1 MTNCQS
7 MNQTPPPL
15 PCRRWAINSPLTMTR
30 SRIHQWS
37 LSRAKKNNNW
47 RFWVMAL
54 KQEVKDPP
62 QSPSHRI
69 RADYRSMTSVDFL
82 FEHMIGVTVY
92 TWIPGGLCRWF
103 MKQCTNVVFFQSLTH
118 TNTSTPPQKNT
129 WNPQFWNYLTHM
141 NRGQHGIT
149 SEIPHIRIFPPQ
161 KNSRIVKEDLEVEQL
176 YMGVS

>member
-7 MNQTPPPL
+7 MIQTPPPL

-47 RFWVMAL
+47 RFRVMAL

-103 MKQCTNVVFFQSLTH
+103 MKQCTNVVFFSEPYPYKYINSPPKKHMEPTILELS
-118 TNTSTPPQKNT
+118 NTYESWPARNHIRDSAHPNFSTPKKQ
-129 WNPQFWNYLTHM
+129 
-141 NRGQHGIT
+141 
-149 SEIPHIRIFPPQ
+149 
-161 KNSRIVKEDLEVEQL
+161 
-176 YMGVS
+176 